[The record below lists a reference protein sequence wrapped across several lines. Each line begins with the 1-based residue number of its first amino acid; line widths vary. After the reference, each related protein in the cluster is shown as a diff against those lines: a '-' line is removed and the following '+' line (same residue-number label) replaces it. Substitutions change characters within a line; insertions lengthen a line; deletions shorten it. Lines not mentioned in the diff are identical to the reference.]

1 MDVRSY
7 PVRPWWRRA
16 PESLAVARRRWRVP
30 WTATAEER
38 RMRLPGDELVPSPVV
53 VTTHAVTITAAPHQV
68 WPWLVQTGH
77 GRASF

>member
-16 PESLAVARRRWRVP
+16 PESLAVARRRVP

-38 RMRLPGDELVPSPVV
+38 RMPLPGDELVPSPVV
-53 VTTHAVTITAAPHQV
+53 VTTHAVTITAAPQQV

-77 GRASF
+77 GRAGF